1 MSPQFNELTE
11 VRKNKKVVFT
21 NGCFDI
27 LHVGHLRYLKAAK
40 KLGDILVIGLN
51 SDLSVSR
58 LKGPDRPICPESERQ
73 EMLLGL
79 KAVDYVFIFEEDT
92 PLNLIQKIKPD
103 ILCKGGDWKKEH
115 IVGSDFVESY
125 GGQVLS
131 LNFEEGHSTTN
142 IIEKISR
149 NTNSKK

>member
-1 MSPQFNELTE
+1 MFPTFEDLESQ
-11 VRKNKKVVFT
+11 RKNKKIVFT

-27 LHVGHLRYLKAAK
+27 LHVGHLRYLMSAK

-51 SDLSVSR
+51 SDASVKR
-58 LKGPDRPICPESERQ
+58 VKGPTRPVCSQAERT

-79 KAVDYVFIFEEDT
+79 KAVDYVFLFEEDT

-103 ILCKGGDWKKEH
+103 ILCKGGDWKKEQ

-125 GGQVLS
+125 GGEVLS
-131 LNFEEGHSTTN
+131 LNFEDGHSTTG
-142 IIEKISR
+142 IIEKIL
-149 NTNSKK
+149 NK